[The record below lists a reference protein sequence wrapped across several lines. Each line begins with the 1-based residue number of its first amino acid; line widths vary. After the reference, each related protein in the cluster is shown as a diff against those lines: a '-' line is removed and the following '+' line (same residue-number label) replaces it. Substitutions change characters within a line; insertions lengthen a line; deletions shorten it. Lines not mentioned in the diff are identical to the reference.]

1 MKKMFDG
8 IFLSKLRLSWATS
21 RYLPVLL
28 ILMLMLLSCRFGRKG
43 GGEGSRAGEGEISIS
58 GAFALYP
65 LAVRWAEEYMKLCP
79 EVRIDISAGGAG
91 KGITDVLNG
100 MVEIG
105 MVSRNMNP
113 GEISNGAF
121 AITVARDAVLPTL
134 SAYNRQV
141 DLVMKKGMSRET
153 FRKLYLEESSILWGS
168 LTGSSSH
175 KKVMVYTRSDA
186 CGAAETWA
194 DFLGTNQE
202 SLFGVGVF
210 GDPGIADAV
219 KSDEYGIGYNNLIY
233 IYDLGNRLKY
243 KGLDVIPIDFNAN
256 GYIDPEEDFYQNL
269 DQFLS
274 AVEDGRFP
282 SPPARDLFFVTDGK
296 PADPLLTDFLR
307 WILTEGQH
315 LVHESGYI
323 PLNPEQIENELNKLQ

>member
-1 MKKMFDG
+1 MKK
-8 IFLSKLRLSWATS
+8 KLVGWFWRL
-21 RYLPVLL
+21 PEVLRVAYRSFPL
-28 ILMLMLLSCRFGRKG
+28 LVILLVLLLSCRFGRKG
-43 GGEGSRAGEGEISIS
+43 SGEGSQAEEGEISIS

-65 LAVRWAEEYMKLCP
+65 LAVRWAEAYMKLCP

-91 KGITDVLNG
+91 KGITDVLND

-113 GEISNGAF
+113 GEISSGAF
-121 AITVARDAVLPTL
+121 AIAVARDAVLPTI
-134 SAYNRQV
+134 SAYNRQ
-141 DLVMKKGMSRET
+141 LNLIRRKGMSRET
-153 FRKLYLEESSILWGS
+153 FRKLYLEDSFISWGS

-194 DFLGTNQE
+194 EFLGTNQE
-202 SLFGVGVF
+202 SLYGVGVF

-243 KGLDVIPIDFNAN
+243 NGLDVIPLDFNAN
-256 GYIDPEEDFYQNL
+256 GIIDPEEDFYETI
-269 DQFLS
+269 DQFLA
-274 AVEDGRFP
+274 AVEAGRFP
-282 SPPARDLFFVTDGK
+282 SPPARDLYFVTNGRPD
-296 PADPLLTDFLR
+296 DPVLTGFLK

-323 PLNPEQIENELNKLQ
+323 PLNHEEIENELNKLR